1 MILMRIVAVIL
12 SKMDIINMNI
22 KLKSILNNIQ
32 HNMIEEYYFNS
43 IINKY
48 SAKYNIRFNI
58 GDEDD
63 FLFVDR
69 NYYYYYIYLCV
80 FRI

>member
-1 MILMRIVAVIL
+1 
-12 SKMDIINMNI
+12 MNI
-22 KLKSILNNIQ
+22 KLESILNNIQ
-32 HNMIEEYYFNS
+32 RNMIEEYYHNS
-43 IINKY
+43 IIDKY
-48 SAKYNIRFNI
+48 NAKYNIRFNI

-69 NYYYYYIYLCV
+69 DYYYYCIYLCV

>member
-1 MILMRIVAVIL
+1 
-12 SKMDIINMNI
+12 MNI
-22 KLKSILNNIQ
+22 KLESILNNIQ
-32 HNMIEEYYFNS
+32 RNMIEEYYPNS
-43 IINKY
+43 IVDKY
-48 SAKYNIRFNI
+48 SAKYNIVFNK

-69 NYYYYYIYLCV
+69 NYYYYYIYLYV

>member
-1 MILMRIVAVIL
+1 
-12 SKMDIINMNI
+12 MNI
-22 KLKSILNNIQ
+22 KLESILNNIQ
-32 HNMIEEYYFNS
+32 CNMIEEYYPNS

-48 SAKYNIRFNI
+48 SAKYNIVFNI